1 MDYSTMN
8 FRDFINQEQPHKLVE
23 TVNEEPE
30 LEETVEPEEVTEE
43 EEEMYQ
49 EPINR
54 RVNRVPQYEEPEE
67 DEYYEEDDYYEE
79 PVPQRRPVRQVPR
92 QTSRPQYRPTPRPVA
107 RPVKR
112 PVSRPGYAM
121 PEEQF
126 RRPINIT
133 KNQLKE
139 TTIEGTANSLT
150 EAIKRKVDTVFYRFG
165 IQGLEKLDE
174 KILDTIEELQ
184 YPEQKQVKRP
194 ARDMRRVPQR
204 KQIKKP
210 KPMQLEDI
218 TPVPVYEPEPEE
230 IFEKQLPI
238 PEEVYIEDETVEQEP
253 IEEEFVDETVE
264 EPVEEPVVQEPAPKP
279 VKASPKPS
287 FMKPQQPLTTKAN
300 TEELS
305 GDDDDDLITAALHMD
320 FNEKL
325 EEEKHEAVSD
335 DEMWNTV
342 EAILESQPSQELV
355 HEPQGTSVLPVQPQP
370 INDTPVEENVQETPA
385 NTSTDEIVEPPKPK
399 RKRKSKTTDEVEE
412 PEN

>member
-8 FRDFINQEQPHKLVE
+8 FRDFINQDQPNKKDTPLFESE
-23 TVNEEPE
+23 TEINSEPE
-30 LEETVEPEEVTEE
+30 DDGEE
-43 EEEMYQ
+43 EETMYQ

-67 DEYYEEDDYYEE
+67 EYYDDDEYYEE

-92 QTSRPQYRPTPRPVA
+92 QTVRIQHRPVT
-107 RPVKR
+107 RPVQRPVQR

-121 PEEQF
+121 PEDQF

-194 ARDMRRVPQR
+194 VRDMRRVPQR

-218 TPVPVYEPEPEE
+218 TPVPVYEPEQEE
-230 IFEKQLPI
+230 IFEKQIPI

-253 IEEEFVDETVE
+253 IEQEEIIDEV
-264 EPVEEPVVQEPAPKP
+264 VEEPVVQEPIQKP
-279 VKASPKPS
+279 VKSSPKPS
-287 FMKPQQPLTTKAN
+287 FMKPQQVLNTKVN

-305 GDDDDDLITAALHMD
+305 GDDDDDLISAALHMD
-320 FNEKL
+320 FNEKI
-325 EEEKHEAVSD
+325 EEEKQEAVTD

-342 EAILESQPSQELV
+342 EAILEAKPSQELV

-370 INDTPVEENVQETPA
+370 INDTTVEENVQEMQA
-385 NTSTDEIVEPPKPK
+385 NESTDEIVEPPKPK
-399 RKRKSKTTDEVEE
+399 RKRKSKTTDDVEE

>member
-1 MDYSTMN
+1 MN
-8 FRDFINQEQPHKLVE
+8 FRDFINQDQPNKDTPLIESE
-23 TVNEEPE
+23 TEINSEPE
-30 LEETVEPEEVTEE
+30 DDCEE

-67 DEYYEEDDYYEE
+67 DEYFEEDDYYEE

-92 QTSRPQYRPTPRPVA
+92 QMSRPQYRPTTRPVA
-107 RPVKR
+107 RPVQR

-230 IFEKQLPI
+230 IFENQLPI
-238 PEEVYIEDETVEQEP
+238 PEEVYIEDETVEQVP
-253 IEEEFVDETVE
+253 VEEEFVDETVE

-287 FMKPQQPLTTKAN
+287 FMKPQQVLN

-385 NTSTDEIVEPPKPK
+385 NASTDEIVEPPKLK
-399 RKRKSKTTDEVEE
+399 RKRKSKTTDDVEE

>member
-1 MDYSTMN
+1 MEYSTMN
-8 FRDFINQEQPHKLVE
+8 FRDFINQGQPQKLVE
-23 TVNEEPE
+23 SVEEEPE
-30 LEETVEPEEVTEE
+30 LEETVEPEEEPEE

-54 RVNRVPQYEEPEE
+54 RVNSVPQYEEPE
-67 DEYYEEDDYYEE
+67 DDYYEENEYYEE

-92 QTSRPQYRPTPRPVA
+92 QMSRPQYRPTPRPVT
-107 RPVKR
+107 RPVQR
-112 PVSRPGYAM
+112 PMARPGYAM

-204 KQIKKP
+204 KQFKKP

-218 TPVPVYEPEPEE
+218 TPVPTYEPEPEE
-230 IFEKQLPI
+230 IFEPQDPV
-238 PEEVYIEDETVEQEP
+238 PEEIYTENLEPEPIEQDEEIMEETVEK
-253 IEEEFVDETVE
+253 
-264 EPVEEPVVQEPAPKP
+264 PVVQEPAPKP

-287 FMKPQQPLTTKAN
+287 FMKPQQPLTTNVN
-300 TEELS
+300 TEEL
-305 GDDDDDLITAALHMD
+305 GDDEDDLISAALHMD

-325 EEEKHEAVSD
+325 EEEKHEAVTD

-370 INDTPVEENVQETPA
+370 INDTTVSENDQETQV
-385 NTSTDEIVEPPKPK
+385 NESTDEIVEPPKPK
-399 RKRKSKTTDEVEE
+399 RKRKSKTTDDVEE

>member
-8 FRDFINQEQPHKLVE
+8 FRDFINQDQPNKKDTQLFESE
-23 TVNEEPE
+23 TEINSEPE
-30 LEETVEPEEVTEE
+30 VDGEE
-43 EEEMYQ
+43 EEAMYQ

-67 DEYYEEDDYYEE
+67 EYYDDDEYYEE
-79 PVPQRRPVRQVPR
+79 PVSQRRPVRQVPR
-92 QTSRPQYRPTPRPVA
+92 QPVRTQHRPVT
-107 RPVKR
+107 RPVQRQVQR

-126 RRPINIT
+126 RRPISIT

-194 ARDMRRVPQR
+194 VRDMRRVPQR

-218 TPVPVYEPEPEE
+218 TPVPVYEPKPEE
-230 IFEKQLPI
+230 IFEKQIPI
-238 PEEVYIEDETVEQEP
+238 PEEVYIEDETIEQEP
-253 IEEEFVDETVE
+253 IEQEEIIDEV
-264 EPVEEPVVQEPAPKP
+264 VEEPVVQEPAPKP
-279 VKASPKPS
+279 AKASPKPS
-287 FMKPQQPLTTKAN
+287 FMKPQQVLNTKVN

-305 GDDDDDLITAALHMD
+305 GDDDDDLISAALHMN
-320 FNEKL
+320 FNEKI
-325 EEEKHEAVSD
+325 EEEKQEAVTD

-342 EAILESQPSQELV
+342 EAILEAKPSQELV

-370 INDTPVEENVQETPA
+370 INDTTVEENVQETQVNESA
-385 NTSTDEIVEPPKPK
+385 DEIVEPPKPK
-399 RKRKSKTTDEVEE
+399 RKRKSKTTDDVEE

>member
-1 MDYSTMN
+1 MN
-8 FRDFINQEQPHKLVE
+8 FRDFINQEQPQKLVE
-23 TVNEEPE
+23 SVEEDPE
-30 LEETVEPEEVTEE
+30 LEETVEPEEEPEE

-54 RVNRVPQYEEPEE
+54 RVNRVPQYEEPE
-67 DEYYEEDDYYEE
+67 DDYYEEDEYYEE

-92 QTSRPQYRPTPRPVA
+92 QMSRPQYRPTPRPVA
-107 RPVKR
+107 RPVQR
-112 PVSRPGYAM
+112 PMARPGYAM

-218 TPVPVYEPEPEE
+218 TPVPTYEPEQEE
-230 IFEKQLPI
+230 IFEPQDPV
-238 PEEVYIEDETVEQEP
+238 PEEIYIEDETVEQEP
-253 IEEEFVDETVE
+253 IEQDEEIMEETVE
-264 EPVEEPVVQEPAPKP
+264 EPVVHEPAPKP

-287 FMKPQQPLTTKAN
+287 FMKPQQPLTTKVK

-355 HEPQGTSVLPVQPQP
+355 HEPQGTSVLPVPPQP

-385 NTSTDEIVEPPKPK
+385 DASTDEIVEPPKPK
-399 RKRKSKTTDEVEE
+399 RKRKPKTTEEVEE
-412 PEN
+412 PENE